1 MKKLISMLFMAVLAV
16 LTMTGC
22 DDEETVLQKY
32 TVTFNSQGGSEVAP
46 QAVYAGEKI
55 VKPANPTKEKEY
67 FVDWYKEAECTNV
80 WDFENET
87 VSQDITLYAKWTSIA
102 YTVTFETNG
111 GTAIEAQL
119 VPEGTFATKPATAPT
134 KEGNLFEG
142 WYTEQTMTNLFDFY
156 TPITK
161 DITLYAKWMDISS
174 ITFDDLQ
181 QLFGEAEYRAY
192 QEYAYTEESL
202 LALKEKIEEVRPT
215 VQNQSPTQEE
225 IATAYQTLH
234 AAMQALVELPYRQT
248 ASLKINPTPIAE
260 GVIPV
265 YISQGYAS
273 LDISGLDSNGN
284 PATRPDIKLEFDGNE
299 MAKWGGEE
307 YYYEGGYLYIRSLKP
322 NLKAGATIDI
332 KVICNDNPS
341 LSTTL
346 KLKAIDAEEQKE
358 TFITTMDNLPTE
370 ISFDNCLSAFN
381 VIKNIEEQYSNLS
394 WDLKKDADIEAAIP
408 KLKLILTKSVEIFPD
423 EFTFDNCLQAFQII
437 NAMYSYC
444 MPSIYT
450 NNLLLIGTGLSED
463 TDIKA
468 AQQKFYD
475 DIYSRT
481 WAFTIYTAY
490 KFEGNICTAT
500 DYRGYEDK
508 YEYTAEGNFP
518 YGTYT
523 REWIY
528 DDYNNIYSQYKIVL
542 KSDYT
547 YQRYWRETNSEAEKE
562 TTEWKNGEVGTYK
575 LTGDQV
581 NGGSLILK
589 ADY

>member
-111 GTAIEAQL
+111 GSAIEAQL

-142 WYTEQTMTNLFDFY
+142 LYTEQTMTNPFDFY

-174 ITFDDLQ
+174 ITFNDLQ
-181 QLFGEAEYRAY
+181 QLFYNAESQSY

-202 LALKEKIEEVRPT
+202 LALKKKIGEIRPII
-215 VQNQSPTQEE
+215 NDPSSATQEE

-248 ASLKINPTPIAE
+248 TSLEINPTPIAE
-260 GVIPV
+260 GVIPL
-265 YISQGYAS
+265 YISQGNVY
-273 LDISGLDSNGN
+273 LNIEGLDNNGN
-284 PATRPDIKLEFDGNE
+284 PATHPDIKLEFDGNE
-299 MAKWGGEE
+299 MAKWGE
-307 YYYEGGYLYIRSLKP
+307 YHYGGYYLSIYSLKP

-346 KLKAIDAEEQKE
+346 KLKAIDAEEQKAM
-358 TFITTMDNLPTE
+358 FISAVDALPQT
-370 ISFDNCLSAFN
+370 ITFDNSLEVIQTIKDIAYQYNQLNPDIQTNPDVQAACQKLSPIFIN
-381 VIKNIEEQYSNLS
+381 MVN
-394 WDLKKDADIEAAIP
+394 AIP
-408 KLKLILTKSVEIFPD
+408 QEI
-423 EFTFDNCLQAFQII
+423 TFDNCSKVIKTADGIRDLYWTSTIQELQANDPDIQTAFQKLE
-437 NAMYSYC
+437 N
-444 MPSIYT
+444 
-450 NNLLLIGTGLSED
+450 
-463 TDIKA
+463 
-468 AQQKFYD
+468 
-475 DIYSRT
+475 DIYPQAWR
-481 WAFTIYTAY
+481 FTIYTAY
-490 KFEGNICTAT
+490 KFDGNTCTVT
-500 DYRGYEDK
+500 THYGSKET
-508 YEYTAEGNFP
+508 YEYKAEGNFP
-518 YGTYT
+518 CGTYT
-523 REWIY
+523 GEWIY
-528 DDYNNIYSQYKIVL
+528 YDYNNTYSQTQIVL
-542 KSDYT
+542 KNDNT
-547 YQRYWRETNSEAEKE
+547 YQSYWREANSEAEKDN
-562 TTEWKNGEVGTYK
+562 TEWNPSASGTYK
-575 LTGDQV
+575 LTGDQA

>member
-111 GTAIEAQL
+111 GSAIEAQL

-181 QLFGEAEYRAY
+181 QLFWKAENLSY

-202 LALKEKIEEVRPT
+202 LALREKVEEVRLIAENP
-215 VQNQSPTQEE
+215 SATQED
-225 IATAYQTLH
+225 IVIAYQTLH
-234 AAMQALVELPYRQT
+234 AAIQALVELPYRQT
-248 ASLKINPTPIAE
+248 TSLEIYPTPIAE
-260 GVIPV
+260 GIIPV
-265 YISQGYAS
+265 YITQGSMNLNIY
-273 LDISGLDSNGN
+273 GLDNNGN
-284 PATRPDIKLEFDGNE
+284 PATRPNIMLEFDGNE
-299 MAKWGGEE
+299 MAKWGE
-307 YYYEGGYLYIRSLKP
+307 YYYEGGYLSIRSLKP

-346 KLKAIDAEEQKE
+346 KLKAIDAEEQKAM
-358 TFITTMDNLPTE
+358 FISAVDALPQT
-370 ISFDNCLSAFN
+370 ITFDNSLEVIQTINNIDNQYNQLTSDIQTNPDVQAACQKLSPILISMVN
-381 VIKNIEEQYSNLS
+381 
-394 WDLKKDADIEAAIP
+394 AIP
-408 KLKLILTKSVEIFPD
+408 QEM
-423 EFTFDNCLQAFQII
+423 TFDNCLKVIKTADGIRDLFWRSIIQELQANDPDIQTAFQKL
-437 NAMYSYC
+437 N
-444 MPSIYT
+444 
-450 NNLLLIGTGLSED
+450 
-463 TDIKA
+463 
-468 AQQKFYD
+468 D
-475 DIYSRT
+475 DIYPQIWR
-481 WAFTIYTAY
+481 FTIYTAY
-490 KFEGNICTAT
+490 KFDGNTCTVT
-500 DYRGYEDK
+500 TYYGSKET
-508 YEYTAEGNFP
+508 YEYKADGNFP

-523 REWIY
+523 GQWDKSSNEY
-528 DDYNNIYSQYKIVL
+528 GDHYNQYKIEL
-542 KSDYT
+542 KSDNT
-547 YQRYWRETNSEAEKE
+547 YQMYHRYASSEAEKE
-562 TTEWKNGEVGTYK
+562 TAQWNNSNAGTYK
-575 LTGDQV
+575 LTGDQT

-589 ADY
+589 SN

>member
-16 LTMTGC
+16 VAMTGC

-111 GTAIEAQL
+111 GSAIEAQL

-134 KEGNLFEG
+134 KEGYLFEG
-142 WYTEQTMTNLFDFY
+142 WYTEQTMTNPFDFY

-174 ITFDDLQ
+174 ITFNDLQ
-181 QLFGEAEYRAY
+181 QLFYNAESQSY

-202 LALKEKIEEVRPT
+202 LALKKKIGEIRPII
-215 VQNQSPTQEE
+215 NDPSSATQEE

-234 AAMQALVELPYRQT
+234 AAMLALVELPYRQT
-248 ASLKINPTPIAE
+248 VSLEIYPTPME
-260 GVIPV
+260 GGVIPV
-265 YISQGYAS
+265 YITQGSMNLNIY
-273 LDISGLDSNGN
+273 GLDNNGN
-284 PATRPDIKLEFDGNE
+284 PPTRPDIKLEFDGNE
-299 MAKWGGEE
+299 MAKWGD
-307 YYYEGGYLYIRSLKP
+307 YYYNNGGYLSISSLKP
-322 NLKAGATIDI
+322 NLKAGTTIDI

-346 KLKAIDAEEQKE
+346 KLKAIDAEEQKAM
-358 TFITTMDNLPTE
+358 FINAVDALPQT
-370 ISFDNCLSAFN
+370 ITFDNSLEVIQAIKDIDDQYRQLTTDIQTNPDVQAACQKLSPIFIN
-381 VIKNIEEQYSNLS
+381 MVN
-394 WDLKKDADIEAAIP
+394 AIP
-408 KLKLILTKSVEIFPD
+408 QEI
-423 EFTFDNCLQAFQII
+423 TFDNCLNVIKTADGIRDLFGRSIIQELQANDPDIQTAFQKL
-437 NAMYSYC
+437 N
-444 MPSIYT
+444 
-450 NNLLLIGTGLSED
+450 
-463 TDIKA
+463 
-468 AQQKFYD
+468 D
-475 DIYSRT
+475 DIYPQT
-481 WAFTIYTAY
+481 WRFTIYTAY
-490 KFEGNICTAT
+490 KFDGNTCTVT
-500 DYRGYEDK
+500 THYGSKET
-508 YEYTAEGNFP
+508 YEYKAEGNFP
-518 YGTYT
+518 CGTYT
-523 REWIY
+523 GEWIY
-528 DDYNNIYSQYKIVL
+528 YDYNNTYSQTQIVL
-542 KSDYT
+542 KNDNT
-547 YQRYWRETNSEAEKE
+547 YQSYWREANSEAEKDN
-562 TTEWKNGEVGTYK
+562 TEWNPSASGTYK
-575 LTGDQV
+575 LTSDQA

>member
-1 MKKLISMLFMAVLAV
+1 MKKLISMLFMAVLAI

-111 GTAIEAQL
+111 GSAIEAQL

-181 QLFGEAEYRAY
+181 QLFWKAENLSY

-202 LALKEKIEEVRPT
+202 LALRKKIGEIRPII
-215 VQNQSPTQEE
+215 NDPSSATQEE

-234 AAMQALVELPYRQT
+234 AAIQALVELPYRQT
-248 ASLKINPTPIAE
+248 TSLEINPTPIAE

-265 YISQGYAS
+265 YISQGNAYLS
-273 LDISGLDSNGN
+273 IEGLDNNGN

-299 MAKWGGEE
+299 MAKWGE
-307 YYYEGGYLYIRSLKP
+307 YYYGGYYLSINSLKP
-322 NLKAGATIDI
+322 NLKAGTTIDI

-346 KLKAIDAEEQKE
+346 KLKAIDAEEQKAM
-358 TFITTMDNLPTE
+358 FISAVDALPQT
-370 ISFDNCLSAFN
+370 ITFDNSLEVIQTINDIDNKYNQLISDIQTNPDVQAACQKLSPIFTSM
-381 VIKNIEEQYSNLS
+381 V
-394 WDLKKDADIEAAIP
+394 DAIP
-408 KLKLILTKSVEIFPD
+408 QDV
-423 EFTFDNCLQAFQII
+423 TFDNCLKVIKTADGIRDLYNWGSII
-437 NAMYSYC
+437 QELK
-444 MPSIYT
+444 T
-450 NNLLLIGTGLSED
+450 ND
-463 TDIKA
+463 PDIETA
-468 AQQKFYD
+468 YQKLEN
-475 DIYSRT
+475 DIYPQT
-481 WAFTIYTAY
+481 WPFTIYTAY
-490 KFEGNICTAT
+490 KFDGNTCTVT
-500 DYRGYEDK
+500 TYYGSKET
-508 YEYTAEGNFP
+508 YEYKAEGNFP
-518 YGTYT
+518 CGTYT
-523 REWIY
+523 GEWIY
-528 DDYNNIYSQYKIVL
+528 YDYNNTYSQTQIVL
-542 KSDYT
+542 KNDNT
-547 YQRYWRETNSEAEKE
+547 YQSYWRGANSEAEKDN
-562 TTEWKNGEVGTYK
+562 TEWTPSASGTYK
-575 LTGDQV
+575 LTGDQA

-589 ADY
+589 AD

>member
-111 GTAIEAQL
+111 GSAIEAQL
-119 VPEGTFATKPATAPT
+119 VPEGTFATKPVPAPT
-134 KEGNLFEG
+134 KEGNLFEE
-142 WYTEQTMTNLFDFY
+142 WYTEQTMTNRFDFY

-248 ASLKINPTPIAE
+248 ASLEIYPAPME
-260 GVIPV
+260 GGIIPV
-265 YISQGYAS
+265 YISKDNVYVYLS
-273 LDISGLDSNGN
+273 ITGLDSNGN
-284 PATRPDIKLEFDGNE
+284 PATRPDIMLEFDGNE
-299 MAKWGGEE
+299 MAKWGDYSYHNGD
-307 YYYEGGYLYIRSLKP
+307 YLSIDNLKP

-346 KLKAIDAEEQKE
+346 KLKAIDAEEQKAM
-358 TFITTMDNLPTE
+358 FINAVDALPQT
-370 ISFDNCLSAFN
+370 ITFDNSLEVIQTIKDINDQYNQLNPDIQTNPDVQAACQKLSPIFIN
-381 VIKNIEEQYSNLS
+381 MVN
-394 WDLKKDADIEAAIP
+394 AIP
-408 KLKLILTKSVEIFPD
+408 QEI
-423 EFTFDNCLQAFQII
+423 TFDNCLKVIKTADGIRDLFWRSIIQELQANDPDIQTAFQKLE
-437 NAMYSYC
+437 N
-444 MPSIYT
+444 
-450 NNLLLIGTGLSED
+450 
-463 TDIKA
+463 
-468 AQQKFYD
+468 
-475 DIYSRT
+475 DIYPQT
-481 WAFTIYTAY
+481 WPFTIYTAY
-490 KFEGNICTAT
+490 KFDGNTCTVT
-500 DYRGYEDK
+500 THYGSKET
-508 YEYTAEGNFP
+508 YEYKAEGNFP
-518 YGTYT
+518 CGTYT
-523 REWIY
+523 GKWNKWS
-528 DDYNNIYSQYKIVL
+528 DDSGDHYNQYKIEL
-542 KSDYT
+542 KSDNT
-547 YQRYWRETNSEAEKE
+547 YQMSSRYASSEAEKE
-562 TTEWKNGEVGTYK
+562 TAQWYNNNAGTYK
-575 LTGDQV
+575 LTGDQA

-589 ADY
+589 AD

>member
-32 TVTFNSQGGSEVAP
+32 TVTFNSQGGSEVAS

-174 ITFDDLQ
+174 ITYDDLQ
-181 QLFGEAEYRAY
+181 QLFYNAERLSY

-202 LALKEKIEEVRPT
+202 LALKKKIGEIRPII
-215 VQNQSPTQEE
+215 NDPSSATQEE

-248 ASLKINPTPIAE
+248 TSLEINPTPIAE

-265 YISQGYAS
+265 YISQGNAYLS
-273 LDISGLDSNGN
+273 IEGLDNNGN

-299 MAKWGGEE
+299 MAKWGE
-307 YYYEGGYLYIRSLKP
+307 YYYGGYYLSINSLKP

-346 KLKAIDAEEQKE
+346 KLKAIDAEEQKAM
-358 TFITTMDNLPTE
+358 FISAVDALPQT
-370 ISFDNCLSAFN
+370 ITFDNSLEAIQTINDIDNKYNQLTSDIQTNPDVQAACQKLSPIFTSM
-381 VIKNIEEQYSNLS
+381 V
-394 WDLKKDADIEAAIP
+394 DAIP
-408 KLKLILTKSVEIFPD
+408 QDV
-423 EFTFDNCLQAFQII
+423 TFDNCLKVIKTADGIRDLYNWGSII
-437 NAMYSYC
+437 QELK
-444 MPSIYT
+444 T
-450 NNLLLIGTGLSED
+450 ND
-463 TDIKA
+463 PDIETA
-468 AQQKFYD
+468 YQKLEN
-475 DIYSRT
+475 DIYPQT
-481 WAFTIYTAY
+481 WRFTIYTAY
-490 KFEGNICTAT
+490 KFDGNTCTVT
-500 DYRGYEDK
+500 TYYGSKET
-508 YEYTAEGNFP
+508 YEYKAEGNFP
-518 YGTYT
+518 CGTYT
-523 REWIY
+523 GEWIY
-528 DDYNNIYSQYKIVL
+528 YDYNNTYSQTQIVL
-542 KSDYT
+542 KNDNT
-547 YQRYWRETNSEAEKE
+547 YQSYWRGANSEAEKDN
-562 TTEWKNGEVGTYK
+562 TEWNPSASGTYK
-575 LTGDQV
+575 LTGDQA

-589 ADY
+589 AD

>member
-111 GTAIEAQL
+111 GSAIEAQL
-119 VPEGTFATKPATAPT
+119 VPEGTFATKPVPAPT
-134 KEGNLFEG
+134 KEGNLFEE
-142 WYTEQTMTNLFDFY
+142 WYTEQTMTNRFDFY

-174 ITFDDLQ
+174 ITFNDLEN
-181 QLFGEAEYRAY
+181 LFREANNRAY

-248 ASLKINPTPIAE
+248 ASLKINPTPME
-260 GVIPV
+260 GGVIPV
-265 YISQGYAS
+265 YISQGNAYLS
-273 LDISGLDSNGN
+273 IEGLDNNGN
-284 PATRPDIKLEFDGNE
+284 PATRPDDIKLEFDGNE
-299 MAKWGGEE
+299 MAKWGE
-307 YYYEGGYLYIRSLKP
+307 YHCGGYYLSIYSLKP

-346 KLKAIDAEEQKE
+346 KLKAIDAEEQKAM
-358 TFITTMDNLPTE
+358 FINAVD
-370 ISFDNCLSAFN
+370 AFP
-381 VIKNIEEQYSNLS
+381 EE
-394 WDLKKDADIEAAIP
+394 
-408 KLKLILTKSVEIFPD
+408 V
-423 EFTFDNCLQAFQII
+423 TFDNCLEAFKMRDELWDQYYQLSPELQNDPDVQAAYQKINDKIQTQIW
-437 NAMYSYC
+437 
-444 MPSIYT
+444 
-450 NNLLLIGTGLSED
+450 
-463 TDIKA
+463 
-468 AQQKFYD
+468 
-475 DIYSRT
+475 R
-481 WAFTIYTAY
+481 FTIYTAY
-490 KFEGNICTAT
+490 KFDGNTCTVT
-500 DYRGYEDK
+500 TYYDSKET
-508 YEYTAEGNFP
+508 YEYQAEGNFP
-518 YGTYT
+518 CGTYT
-523 REWIY
+523 GKWNKWS
-528 DDYNNIYSQYKIVL
+528 DDYGDHYNQTKIEL
-542 KSDYT
+542 KSDNT
-547 YQRYWRETNSEAEKE
+547 YQMSSRYASSEAEKE
-562 TTEWKNGEVGTYK
+562 TAQWYNNNAGTYK
-575 LTGDQV
+575 LTGDQA
-581 NGGSLILK
+581 NGGRLILK
-589 ADY
+589 AD

>member
-111 GTAIEAQL
+111 GSAIEAQL

-181 QLFGEAEYRAY
+181 QLFWKAENLSY

-202 LALKEKIEEVRPT
+202 LALRKKIGEIRPII
-215 VQNQSPTQEE
+215 NDPSSATQEE

-234 AAMQALVELPYRQT
+234 AAIQALVELPYRQT
-248 ASLKINPTPIAE
+248 ASLKINPTPTAE
-260 GVIPV
+260 GTIPV
-265 YISQGYAS
+265 YISKDNVNVS
-273 LDISGLDSNGN
+273 IEGLDNNGN

-299 MAKWGGEE
+299 MTKWGDYS
-307 YYYEGGYLYIRSLKP
+307 YYDNQLYIYNLKSS
-322 NLKAGATIDI
+322 LKAGTTIDI
-332 KVICNDNPS
+332 KVICNDNPN
-341 LSTTL
+341 LSTTIT
-346 KLKAIDAEEQKE
+346 LKAIDAEEQKA

-370 ISFDNCLSAFN
+370 ISFDNCLSTFN

-394 WDLKKDADIEAAIP
+394 RDLKKDADIEATIP

-444 MPSIYT
+444 MPSIYA
-450 NNLLLIGTGLSED
+450 NNLLLTETGLSED

-575 LTGDQV
+575 LTGDQA

>member
-16 LTMTGC
+16 VAMTGC
-22 DDEETVLQKY
+22 NDEETVLQKY
-32 TVTFNSQGGSEVAP
+32 TVTFNSQGGSEVAS

-111 GTAIEAQL
+111 GSAIEAQL
-119 VPEGTFATKPATAPT
+119 VPEGTFATQPATAPT

-142 WYTEQTMTNLFDFY
+142 WYTEQIMTNLFDFY

-174 ITFDDLQ
+174 ITYDDLR
-181 QLFGEAEYRAY
+181 QLFRKAEYLAY

-202 LALKEKIEEVRPT
+202 LALRKEIEKIRPII
-215 VQNQSPTQEE
+215 NDQSSATQEE

-234 AAMQALVELPYRQT
+234 AAIQALVELPYRQT

-260 GVIPV
+260 GIIPV
-265 YISQGYAS
+265 YIAQGNAY
-273 LDISGLDSNGN
+273 LNIKGLDNNGN

-299 MAKWGGEE
+299 MAKWGNCNYK
-307 YYYEGGYLYIRSLKP
+307 YYDGGKLSIYNLKS

-346 KLKAIDAEEQKE
+346 KLKAIDAEEQKAM
-358 TFITTMDNLPTE
+358 FISAVDALPQT
-370 ISFDNCLSAFN
+370 ITFDNSLEAIQTINDINNKYNQLTSDIQTNPDVQAACQKLSPIFTSM
-381 VIKNIEEQYSNLS
+381 V
-394 WDLKKDADIEAAIP
+394 DAIP
-408 KLKLILTKSVEIFPD
+408 QDV
-423 EFTFDNCLQAFQII
+423 TFDNCLKVIKTADGIRDLYNKWGSII
-437 NAMYSYC
+437 QKLK
-444 MPSIYT
+444 T
-450 NNLLLIGTGLSED
+450 NNP
-463 TDIKA
+463 DIETA
-468 AQQKFYD
+468 YQKLEN
-475 DIYSRT
+475 DIYPQIWRFS
-481 WAFTIYTAY
+481 IYTAY
-490 KFEGNICTAT
+490 KFDGNTCTVT
-500 DYRGYEDK
+500 TYYGSKET
-508 YEYTAEGNFP
+508 YEYKADGNFP

-523 REWIY
+523 GQWDKSSNEY
-528 DDYNNIYSQYKIVL
+528 GDHYNQYKIEL
-542 KSDYT
+542 KSDNT
-547 YQRYWRETNSEAEKE
+547 YQMYHRYASSEAEKE
-562 TTEWKNGEVGTYK
+562 TAQWNNNNAGTYK
-575 LTGDQV
+575 LTGDQT

-589 ADY
+589 SN

>member
-32 TVTFNSQGGSEVAP
+32 TVTFNSQGGSEVAS

-174 ITFDDLQ
+174 ITYDDLQ
-181 QLFGEAEYRAY
+181 QLFWKAGNLAY

-202 LALKEKIEEVRPT
+202 LALRKEIEEIRPII
-215 VQNQSPTQEE
+215 NDQSSATQEE

-234 AAMQALVELPYRQT
+234 AAIQALVELPYRQT

-260 GVIPV
+260 GIIPV
-265 YISQGYAS
+265 YIAQGNAY
-273 LDISGLDSNGN
+273 LNIEGLDNNGN

-299 MAKWGGEE
+299 MAKWGNYN
-307 YYYEGGYLYIRSLKP
+307 YYDGGQLSIYNLKS
-322 NLKAGATIDI
+322 NLKAGTTIDI

-346 KLKAIDAEEQKE
+346 KLKAIDAEEQKAM
-358 TFITTMDNLPTE
+358 FINAVDALPQT
-370 ISFDNCLSAFN
+370 ITFDNSLEVIQTIKDIDNQYNQLNPDIQTNPDVQAACQKLSPIFIN
-381 VIKNIEEQYSNLS
+381 MVN
-394 WDLKKDADIEAAIP
+394 AIP
-408 KLKLILTKSVEIFPD
+408 QEI
-423 EFTFDNCLQAFQII
+423 TFDNCLKVIKTADGIRDLYWTSTIQELQTNNPDIQTAFQKLE
-437 NAMYSYC
+437 N
-444 MPSIYT
+444 
-450 NNLLLIGTGLSED
+450 
-463 TDIKA
+463 
-468 AQQKFYD
+468 
-475 DIYSRT
+475 DIYPQT
-481 WAFTIYTAY
+481 WRFTIYTAY
-490 KFEGNICTAT
+490 KFDGNTCTVT
-500 DYRGYEDK
+500 TYYGSKET
-508 YEYTAEGNFP
+508 YEYKADGNFP

-523 REWIY
+523 GQWDKWS
-528 DDYNNIYSQYKIVL
+528 DDYGDHYNQYKIEL
-542 KSDYT
+542 KSDNT
-547 YQRYWRETNSEAEKE
+547 YQMSSRYASSEAEKE
-562 TTEWKNGEVGTYK
+562 TAQWNNNNAGTYK
-575 LTGDQV
+575 LTGDQT

-589 ADY
+589 SN

>member
-111 GTAIEAQL
+111 GSAIEAQL
-119 VPEGTFATKPATAPT
+119 VPEGTFATKPVPAPT
-134 KEGNLFEG
+134 KEGYLFEG
-142 WYTEQTMTNLFDFY
+142 WYTEQNMTNLFDFY

-174 ITFDDLQ
+174 ITFNDLQ
-181 QLFGEAEYRAY
+181 QLFGEAERLTY
-192 QEYAYTEESL
+192 QEYYTYTEESL
-202 LALKEKIEEVRPT
+202 LALRKKIGEIRPII
-215 VQNQSPTQEE
+215 NNPSSATQEE

-234 AAMQALVELPYRQT
+234 TAIQALVELPYRQT
-248 ASLKINPTPIAE
+248 ASLKIYPTPIAE

-265 YISQGYAS
+265 YIAQGNAYLS
-273 LDISGLDSNGN
+273 IEGLDSNGN
-284 PATRPDIKLEFDGNE
+284 PATRPDIMLEFDGNE
-299 MAKWGGEE
+299 MAKWGNYNSHENNN
-307 YYYEGGYLYIRSLKP
+307 LSISLKS
-322 NLKAGATIDI
+322 NLKAGTTIDI

-346 KLKAIDAEEQKE
+346 KLKAIDAEEQKVM
-358 TFITTMDNLPTE
+358 FINAVDALPQT
-370 ISFDNCLSAFN
+370 ITFDNSLEVIQTIKDIDNQYNQLIIDIQTNPDVQAACQKLSPIFINMVN
-381 VIKNIEEQYSNLS
+381 VIPQ
-394 WDLKKDADIEAAIP
+394 
-408 KLKLILTKSVEIFPD
+408 EI
-423 EFTFDNCLQAFQII
+423 TFDNCLKVIKTADGIRDLYNWGSII
-437 NAMYSYC
+437 QELKTNDPDIETAYLKLENN
-444 MPSIYT
+444 IYP
-450 NNLLLIGTGLSED
+450 
-463 TDIKA
+463 
-468 AQQKFYD
+468 Q
-475 DIYSRT
+475 T
-481 WAFTIYTAY
+481 WRFTIYTAY
-490 KFEGNICTAT
+490 KFDGNTCTVT
-500 DYRGYEDK
+500 TYDGSKET
-508 YEYTAEGNFP
+508 YEYKAEGNFP
-518 YGTYT
+518 CGTYT

-528 DDYNNIYSQYKIVL
+528 YDYNNTYSQTQIVL
-542 KSDYT
+542 KNDNT
-547 YQRYWRETNSEAEKE
+547 YQSYWREANSEAEQE
-562 TTEWKNGEVGTYK
+562 NTEWKNGVPGTYK
-575 LTGDQV
+575 LTGDQA

>member
-111 GTAIEAQL
+111 GSAIEAQL

-174 ITFDDLQ
+174 ITYDDLQ
-181 QLFGEAEYRAY
+181 QLFWKAGNLAY

-202 LALKEKIEEVRPT
+202 LALRKEIEEIRPII
-215 VQNQSPTQEE
+215 NDQSSATQEE

-234 AAMQALVELPYRQT
+234 AAIQALVELPYRQT

-260 GVIPV
+260 GIIPV
-265 YISQGYAS
+265 YIAQDNVY
-273 LDISGLDSNGN
+273 LNIEIEGLDNNGN

-299 MAKWGGEE
+299 MAKWGNYN
-307 YYYEGGYLYIRSLKP
+307 YYDGGQLSIYNLKS
-322 NLKAGATIDI
+322 NLKAGTTIDI

-346 KLKAIDAEEQKE
+346 KLKAIDAEEQKAM
-358 TFITTMDNLPTE
+358 FINAVDALPQT
-370 ISFDNCLSAFN
+370 ITFDNSLEVIQTIKDIDNQYNQLNPDIQTNPDVQAACQKLSPIFIN
-381 VIKNIEEQYSNLS
+381 MVN
-394 WDLKKDADIEAAIP
+394 AIP
-408 KLKLILTKSVEIFPD
+408 QEI
-423 EFTFDNCLQAFQII
+423 TFDNCLKVIKTADGIRDLYWRSIIQELQTNNPDIQTAFQKLE
-437 NAMYSYC
+437 N
-444 MPSIYT
+444 
-450 NNLLLIGTGLSED
+450 
-463 TDIKA
+463 
-468 AQQKFYD
+468 
-475 DIYSRT
+475 DIYPQT
-481 WAFTIYTAY
+481 WRFTIYTAY
-490 KFEGNICTAT
+490 KFDGNTCTVT
-500 DYRGYEDK
+500 TYYGLKET
-508 YEYTAEGNFP
+508 YEYKAEGNFP
-518 YGTYT
+518 CGTYT
-523 REWIY
+523 GEWSKWS
-528 DDYNNIYSQYKIVL
+528 DDNGDHYNQYKIEL
-542 KSDYT
+542 KSDNT
-547 YQRYWRETNSEAEKE
+547 YQMSSRYASSEAEKE
-562 TTEWKNGEVGTYK
+562 TAQWNNNNAGTYK
-575 LTGDQV
+575 LTGDQT

-589 ADY
+589 SN

>member
-111 GTAIEAQL
+111 GSAIEAQL

-174 ITFDDLQ
+174 ITFNDLEN
-181 QLFGEAEYRAY
+181 LFREANNQTY
-192 QEYAYTEESL
+192 QEYVYTEESL

-215 VQNQSPTQEE
+215 AENPSATQEE
-225 IATAYQTLH
+225 IATAYQTLN
-234 AAMQALVELPYRQT
+234 AAIQALVELPYRQT
-248 ASLKINPTPIAE
+248 VSLEIYPTPME
-260 GVIPV
+260 GGVIPV
-265 YISQGYAS
+265 YITRSGFDMS
-273 LDISGLDSNGN
+273 IGGLDSNGN
-284 PATRPDIKLEFDGNE
+284 PATRPNIELEFDGNE
-299 MAKWGGEE
+299 MAQWGDYN
-307 YYYEGGYLYIRSLKP
+307 YYGGNYLELNSLKP

-346 KLKAIDAEEQKE
+346 KLKAIDAEEQKAM
-358 TFITTMDNLPTE
+358 FISAVDAFPEE
-370 ISFDNCLSAFN
+370 I
-381 VIKNIEEQYSNLS
+381 
-394 WDLKKDADIEAAIP
+394 
-408 KLKLILTKSVEIFPD
+408 
-423 EFTFDNCLQAFQII
+423 TFDNCLEAFKMRDELWKQYYQLSPELQNDPDVQAAYQKIKDINETQIW
-437 NAMYSYC
+437 
-444 MPSIYT
+444 
-450 NNLLLIGTGLSED
+450 
-463 TDIKA
+463 
-468 AQQKFYD
+468 
-475 DIYSRT
+475 R
-481 WAFTIYTAY
+481 FTIYTAY
-490 KFEGNICTAT
+490 KFDGNTCTVT
-500 DYRGYEDK
+500 TYYDSKET
-508 YEYTAEGNFP
+508 YEYKAEGNFP
-518 YGTYT
+518 CGTYT
-523 REWIY
+523 GEWSKWS
-528 DDYNNIYSQYKIVL
+528 DDDGDHYNQYKIEL
-542 KSDYT
+542 KSDNT
-547 YQRYWRETNSEAEKE
+547 YQKYYRYASSEAEKE
-562 TTEWKNGEVGTYK
+562 TAQWYNNNAGTYK
-575 LTGDQV
+575 LTGDQA

-589 ADY
+589 VDY

>member
-32 TVTFNSQGGSEVAP
+32 TVTFNSQGGSEVAS

-102 YTVTFETNG
+102 YTVTFETNK
-111 GTAIEAQL
+111 GTPIEAQL
-119 VPEGTFATKPATAPT
+119 VPEGTFATKPVPAPT
-134 KEGNLFEG
+134 KEGYLFEG

-174 ITFDDLQ
+174 ITYDDLQ
-181 QLFGEAEYRAY
+181 QLFYNAERLSY

-202 LALKEKIEEVRPT
+202 LALKKKIGEIRPII
-215 VQNQSPTQEE
+215 NDPSSATQEE

-248 ASLKINPTPIAE
+248 TSLEINPTPIAE

-265 YISQGYAS
+265 YISQGNAYLS
-273 LDISGLDSNGN
+273 IEGLDNNGN

-299 MAKWGGEE
+299 MAKWGE
-307 YYYEGGYLYIRSLKP
+307 YYYGGYYLSINSLKP
-322 NLKAGATIDI
+322 NLKAGTTIDI

-346 KLKAIDAEEQKE
+346 KLKAIDAEEQKAM
-358 TFITTMDNLPTE
+358 FISAVDALPQT
-370 ISFDNCLSAFN
+370 ITFDNSLEVIQAIKDIDDQYGQLTTDIQTNPDVQVACQKLSPILISMVN
-381 VIKNIEEQYSNLS
+381 
-394 WDLKKDADIEAAIP
+394 AIP
-408 KLKLILTKSVEIFPD
+408 QEM
-423 EFTFDNCLQAFQII
+423 TFDNCLKVIKTADGIRDLFWRSII
-437 NAMYSYC
+437 QELK
-444 MPSIYT
+444 T
-450 NNLLLIGTGLSED
+450 ND
-463 TDIKA
+463 PDIETA
-468 AQQKFYD
+468 YQKLEN
-475 DIYSRT
+475 DIYPQT
-481 WAFTIYTAY
+481 WRFTIYTAY
-490 KFEGNICTAT
+490 KFDGNTCTVT
-500 DYRGYEDK
+500 TYYNSKEK
-508 YEYTAEGNFP
+508 YEYSTEENFP

-523 REWIY
+523 GEWIY
-528 DDYNNIYSQYKIVL
+528 DDYNNIYYQNKIEL
-542 KSDYT
+542 KSDNT
-547 YQRYWRETNSEAEKE
+547 YQMSYRNANTEAEKE
-562 TTEWKNGEVGTYK
+562 TAQWNNNNAGTYK
-575 LTGDQV
+575 LTGDQA

-589 ADY
+589 SN

>member
-111 GTAIEAQL
+111 GSAIEAQL

-142 WYTEQTMTNLFDFY
+142 WYTEQTMTNRFDFY

-174 ITFDDLQ
+174 ITYDDLQ
-181 QLFGEAEYRAY
+181 QLFWEADWLASSIDNNYEYTA
-192 QEYAYTEESL
+192 ESL
-202 LALKEKIEEVRPT
+202 LALKEKVEEVRPT
-215 VQNQSPTQEE
+215 AENPSATQEE

-248 ASLKINPTPIAE
+248 TSLEIYPTPIAE

-265 YISQGYAS
+265 YIAKGYAE
-273 LDISGLDSNGN
+273 LNINGLDNNGN

-299 MAKWGGEE
+299 MAKWGE
-307 YYYEGGYLYIRSLKP
+307 YYYGGNYLRLNSLKP
-322 NLKAGATIDI
+322 NLKAGTTIDI

-346 KLKAIDAEEQKE
+346 KLKAIDAEEQKAM
-358 TFITTMDNLPTE
+358 FISAVDALPQT
-370 ISFDNCLSAFN
+370 ITFDNSLEVIQTIKDIDNQYNQLNPDIQTNPDVQAACQKLSPILIN
-381 VIKNIEEQYSNLS
+381 MVN
-394 WDLKKDADIEAAIP
+394 AIP
-408 KLKLILTKSVEIFPD
+408 QEI
-423 EFTFDNCLQAFQII
+423 TFDNCLKVIKTADGIRDLYWRSIIQELQANNPDIQTAFQKLE
-437 NAMYSYC
+437 N
-444 MPSIYT
+444 
-450 NNLLLIGTGLSED
+450 
-463 TDIKA
+463 
-468 AQQKFYD
+468 
-475 DIYSRT
+475 DIYPQT
-481 WAFTIYTAY
+481 WRFTIYTAY
-490 KFEGNICTAT
+490 KFDGNTCTVT
-500 DYRGYEDK
+500 TYSGSK
-508 YEYTAEGNFP
+508 KTYEYKAEGNFP
-518 YGTYT
+518 CGTYT
-523 REWIY
+523 GEWIY
-528 DDYNNIYSQYKIVL
+528 YDYNNTYSQTQIVL
-542 KSDYT
+542 KNDNT
-547 YQRYWRETNSEAEKE
+547 YQSYWREANSEAEKDN
-562 TTEWKNGEVGTYK
+562 TEWNPEAPGTYK
-575 LTGDQV
+575 LTGDQA

>member
-111 GTAIEAQL
+111 GSAIEAQL

-181 QLFGEAEYRAY
+181 QLFWKAENLSY

-202 LALKEKIEEVRPT
+202 LALREKVEEVRLIAENP
-215 VQNQSPTQEE
+215 SATQED
-225 IATAYQTLH
+225 IVIAYQTLH
-234 AAMQALVELPYRQT
+234 AAIQALVELPYRQT
-248 ASLKINPTPIAE
+248 TSLEIYPTPIAE
-260 GVIPV
+260 GIIPV
-265 YISQGYAS
+265 YITQGSMNLNIY
-273 LDISGLDSNGN
+273 GLDNNGN
-284 PATRPDIKLEFDGNE
+284 PATRPNIMLEFDGNE
-299 MAKWGGEE
+299 MAKWGE
-307 YYYEGGYLYIRSLKP
+307 YYYEGGYLSIRSLKP

-346 KLKAIDAEEQKE
+346 KLKAIDAEEQKAM
-358 TFITTMDNLPTE
+358 FISAVDALPQT
-370 ISFDNCLSAFN
+370 ITFDNSLEVIQTINDIDNQYNQLTSDIQTNPDVQAACQKLSPILISMVN
-381 VIKNIEEQYSNLS
+381 
-394 WDLKKDADIEAAIP
+394 AIP
-408 KLKLILTKSVEIFPD
+408 QEM
-423 EFTFDNCLQAFQII
+423 TFDNCLKVIKTADGIRNLFWRSIIQELQANDPDIQTAFQKL
-437 NAMYSYC
+437 N
-444 MPSIYT
+444 
-450 NNLLLIGTGLSED
+450 
-463 TDIKA
+463 
-468 AQQKFYD
+468 D
-475 DIYSRT
+475 DIYPQIWR
-481 WAFTIYTAY
+481 FTIYTAY
-490 KFEGNICTAT
+490 KFDGNTCTVT
-500 DYRGYEDK
+500 TYYGSKET
-508 YEYTAEGNFP
+508 YEYKADGNFP

-523 REWIY
+523 GQWDKSSNEY
-528 DDYNNIYSQYKIVL
+528 GDHYNQYKIEL
-542 KSDYT
+542 KSDNT
-547 YQRYWRETNSEAEKE
+547 YQMYHRYASSEAEKE
-562 TTEWKNGEVGTYK
+562 TAQWNNSNAGTYK
-575 LTGDQV
+575 LTGDQT

-589 ADY
+589 SN

>member
-111 GTAIEAQL
+111 GSAIEAQL

-248 ASLKINPTPIAE
+248 VSLKINPTPIAE

-284 PATRPDIKLEFDGNE
+284 PATRPDIMLEFDGNE

-307 YYYEGGYLYIRSLKP
+307 YYYAGGYLFIRSLKP

-346 KLKAIDAEEQKE
+346 KLKAIDAEEQKAM
-358 TFITTMDNLPTE
+358 FISAVDALPQT
-370 ISFDNCLSAFN
+370 ITFDNSLEVIQAIKDIDDQYGQLTTDIQTNPDVQAACQKLSPIFIN
-381 VIKNIEEQYSNLS
+381 MVN
-394 WDLKKDADIEAAIP
+394 AIP
-408 KLKLILTKSVEIFPD
+408 QEI
-423 EFTFDNCLQAFQII
+423 TFDNCLKVIKTADGIRDLYWRSIIQELQANDPDIQTAFQKLE
-437 NAMYSYC
+437 N
-444 MPSIYT
+444 
-450 NNLLLIGTGLSED
+450 
-463 TDIKA
+463 
-468 AQQKFYD
+468 
-475 DIYSRT
+475 DIYPQT
-481 WAFTIYTAY
+481 WPFTIYTAY
-490 KFEGNICTAT
+490 KFDGNTCTVT
-500 DYRGYEDK
+500 TYYGSKET
-508 YEYTAEGNFP
+508 YEYKAEGNFP

-523 REWIY
+523 GEWSKWS
-528 DDYNNIYSQYKIVL
+528 DDDGDHYNQYKIEL
-542 KSDYT
+542 KSDNT
-547 YQRYWRETNSEAEKE
+547 YQMYHRYASSEAEKE
-562 TTEWKNGEVGTYK
+562 TAQWYYNNNAGTYK
-575 LTGDQV
+575 LTGDQA

-589 ADY
+589 AD

>member
-1 MKKLISMLFMAVLAV
+1 MKKLISMLFMAVLTV

-181 QLFGEAEYRAY
+181 QLFYNAERLSY

-202 LALKEKIEEVRPT
+202 LALKKKIGEIRPII
-215 VQNQSPTQEE
+215 NDPSSATQEE

-248 ASLKINPTPIAE
+248 TSLEINPTPIAE

-265 YISQGYAS
+265 YISQGNAYLS
-273 LDISGLDSNGN
+273 IEGLDNNGN

-299 MAKWGGEE
+299 MAKWGE
-307 YYYEGGYLYIRSLKP
+307 YYYGGYFLSINSLKP

-346 KLKAIDAEEQKE
+346 KLKAIDAEEQKAM
-358 TFITTMDNLPTE
+358 FISAVDALPQT
-370 ISFDNCLSAFN
+370 ITFDNSLEVIQTINDIDNKYNQLTSDIQTNPDVQAACQKLSPIFTSM
-381 VIKNIEEQYSNLS
+381 V
-394 WDLKKDADIEAAIP
+394 DAIP
-408 KLKLILTKSVEIFPD
+408 QDV
-423 EFTFDNCLQAFQII
+423 TFDNCLKVIKTADGIRDLYNWGSII
-437 NAMYSYC
+437 QELK
-444 MPSIYT
+444 T
-450 NNLLLIGTGLSED
+450 ND
-463 TDIKA
+463 PDIETA
-468 AQQKFYD
+468 YQKLEN
-475 DIYSRT
+475 DIYPQT
-481 WAFTIYTAY
+481 WRFTIYTAY
-490 KFEGNICTAT
+490 KFDGNTCTVT
-500 DYRGYEDK
+500 TYYGSKET
-508 YEYTAEGNFP
+508 YEYKAEGNFP
-518 YGTYT
+518 CGTYT
-523 REWIY
+523 GEWIY
-528 DDYNNIYSQYKIVL
+528 YDYNNTYSQTQIVL
-542 KSDYT
+542 KNDNT
-547 YQRYWRETNSEAEKE
+547 YQSYWREANSEAEKDN
-562 TTEWKNGEVGTYK
+562 TEWNPSASGTYK
-575 LTGDQV
+575 LTGDQA

-589 ADY
+589 SN

>member
-111 GTAIEAQL
+111 GSAIEAQL

-142 WYTEQTMTNLFDFY
+142 WYTEQTMTNLFNFY

-174 ITFDDLQ
+174 ITFNDLQ
-181 QLFGEAEYRAY
+181 QLFGEADWLASSIDNNYEYTA
-192 QEYAYTEESL
+192 ESL
-202 LALKEKIEEVRPT
+202 LALKEKVEEVRPT
-215 VQNQSPTQEE
+215 AENPSATQEE

-234 AAMQALVELPYRQT
+234 AAIQALVELPYRQT
-248 ASLKINPTPIAE
+248 ASLEIDPTPME
-260 GVIPV
+260 GGIIPV
-265 YISQGYAS
+265 YISQGYVYLS
-273 LDISGLDSNGN
+273 IKGLDNNGN

-299 MAKWGGEE
+299 MAKWGNYN
-307 YYYEGGYLYIRSLKP
+307 YYDGGQLSIYNLKS
-322 NLKAGATIDI
+322 NLKAGTTIDI

-346 KLKAIDAEEQKE
+346 KLKAIDAEEQKAM
-358 TFITTMDNLPTE
+358 FISAVDALPQT
-370 ISFDNCLSAFN
+370 ITFDNSLEVIQTIKDIDNQYNQLNPDIQTNPDVQAACQKLSPIFIN
-381 VIKNIEEQYSNLS
+381 MVN
-394 WDLKKDADIEAAIP
+394 AIP
-408 KLKLILTKSVEIFPD
+408 QEI
-423 EFTFDNCLQAFQII
+423 TFDNCLKVIKTADGIRDLYWRSIIQELQTNNPDIQTAFQKLE
-437 NAMYSYC
+437 N
-444 MPSIYT
+444 
-450 NNLLLIGTGLSED
+450 
-463 TDIKA
+463 
-468 AQQKFYD
+468 
-475 DIYSRT
+475 DIYRQT
-481 WAFTIYTAY
+481 RRFTIYTAY
-490 KFEGNICTAT
+490 KFDGNTCTVT
-500 DYRGYEDK
+500 TYYDSKET
-508 YEYTAEGNFP
+508 YEYKADGNFP

-523 REWIY
+523 GQWDKWS
-528 DDYNNIYSQYKIVL
+528 DDYGDHYNQYKIEL
-542 KSDYT
+542 KSDNT
-547 YQRYWRETNSEAEKE
+547 YQMYHRYASSEAEKE
-562 TTEWKNGEVGTYK
+562 TAQWNNNNAGTYK
-575 LTGDQV
+575 LTGDQA

-589 ADY
+589 ED

>member
-111 GTAIEAQL
+111 GSAIEAQL

-174 ITFDDLQ
+174 ITFNDLQ
-181 QLFGEAEYRAY
+181 QLFWKAGNLAY

-202 LALKEKIEEVRPT
+202 LALRKEIEEIRPII
-215 VQNQSPTQEE
+215 NDQSSATQEE

-234 AAMQALVELPYRQT
+234 AAIQALVELPYRQT
-248 ASLKINPTPIAE
+248 ASLKIYPTPIAE
-260 GVIPV
+260 GVIPA
-265 YISQGYAS
+265 YIAQGNAYLS
-273 LDISGLDSNGN
+273 IEGLDSNGN
-284 PATRPDIKLEFDGNE
+284 PATRPDIMLEFDGNE
-299 MAKWGGEE
+299 MAKWGE
-307 YYYEGGYLYIRSLKP
+307 YYYEGGYLSINSLKP
-322 NLKAGATIDI
+322 NLKAGTTIDI

-346 KLKAIDAEEQKE
+346 KLKAIDAEEQKAM
-358 TFITTMDNLPTE
+358 FINAVDALPQT
-370 ISFDNCLSAFN
+370 ITFDNSLEVIQTIKDIDNQYNQLNPDIQTNPDVQAACQKLSPIFIN
-381 VIKNIEEQYSNLS
+381 MVN
-394 WDLKKDADIEAAIP
+394 AIP
-408 KLKLILTKSVEIFPD
+408 QEI
-423 EFTFDNCLQAFQII
+423 TFDNCLKVIKTADGIRDLYWRSIIQELQTNNPDIQTAFQKLE
-437 NAMYSYC
+437 N
-444 MPSIYT
+444 
-450 NNLLLIGTGLSED
+450 
-463 TDIKA
+463 
-468 AQQKFYD
+468 
-475 DIYSRT
+475 DIYPQT
-481 WAFTIYTAY
+481 WRFTIYTAY
-490 KFEGNICTAT
+490 KFDGNTCTVT
-500 DYRGYEDK
+500 TYYGSKET
-508 YEYTAEGNFP
+508 YEYKAEGNFP
-518 YGTYT
+518 CGTYT
-523 REWIY
+523 GEWSKWS
-528 DDYNNIYSQYKIVL
+528 DDNGDHYNQYKIEL
-542 KSDYT
+542 KSDNT
-547 YQRYWRETNSEAEKE
+547 YQMSSRYASSEAEKE
-562 TTEWKNGEVGTYK
+562 TAQWNNNNAGTYK
-575 LTGDQV
+575 LTGDQT

-589 ADY
+589 SN

>member
-55 VKPANPTKEKEY
+55 IKPANPTKEKEY

-111 GTAIEAQL
+111 GSAIEAQL
-119 VPEGTFATKPATAPT
+119 VPEGTFATKPVPAPT
-134 KEGNLFEG
+134 KEGNLFEE
-142 WYTEQTMTNLFDFY
+142 WYTEQTMTNRFDFY

-174 ITFDDLQ
+174 ITFNDLEN
-181 QLFGEAEYRAY
+181 LFGEANDRTD

-215 VQNQSPTQEE
+215 VQNQSATQEE

-234 AAMQALVELPYRQT
+234 AAIQALVELPYRQT

-260 GVIPV
+260 GIIPV
-265 YISQGYAS
+265 YIAQGNAY
-273 LDISGLDSNGN
+273 LNIKGLDNNGN

-299 MAKWGGEE
+299 MAKWGD
-307 YYYEGGYLYIRSLKP
+307 YYYDEGYCYLSINSLKP

-346 KLKAIDAEEQKE
+346 TLKAIDTEEQKAM
-358 TFITTMDNLPTE
+358 FIKAVD
-370 ISFDNCLSAFN
+370 AFP
-381 VIKNIEEQYSNLS
+381 EE
-394 WDLKKDADIEAAIP
+394 
-408 KLKLILTKSVEIFPD
+408 V
-423 EFTFDNCLQAFQII
+423 TFDNCSEAFKMRDEIWNQYYQLSLELRNDPDVQATYQKIIDKIETQIW
-437 NAMYSYC
+437 
-444 MPSIYT
+444 
-450 NNLLLIGTGLSED
+450 
-463 TDIKA
+463 
-468 AQQKFYD
+468 
-475 DIYSRT
+475 R
-481 WAFTIYTAY
+481 FTIYTAY
-490 KFEGNICTAT
+490 KFDGNTCTVT
-500 DYRGYEDK
+500 TYDGSKET
-508 YEYTAEGNFP
+508 YEYKAEGNFP

-523 REWIY
+523 GQWDKSSNEY
-528 DDYNNIYSQYKIVL
+528 GDHYNQYKIEL
-542 KSDYT
+542 KSDNT
-547 YQRYWRETNSEAEKE
+547 YQMYHRYASSEAEKE
-562 TTEWKNGEVGTYK
+562 TAQWYNNNAGTYK
-575 LTGDQV
+575 LTGDQAS
-581 NGGSLILK
+581 GGSLILK
-589 ADY
+589 AD

>member
-102 YTVTFETNG
+102 YTVTFETNE
-111 GTAIEAQL
+111 GTPIEAQL
-119 VPEGTFATKPATAPT
+119 VPEGTFATKPVPAPT
-134 KEGNLFEG
+134 KEGYLFEG

-174 ITFDDLQ
+174 ITYDDLQ
-181 QLFGEAEYRAY
+181 QLFWKAENLAY

-202 LALKEKIEEVRPT
+202 LSLRKEIGEIRPII
-215 VQNQSPTQEE
+215 NDPSSATQEE

-248 ASLKINPTPIAE
+248 TSLEINPTPIAE

-265 YISQGYAS
+265 YISQGNAYLS
-273 LDISGLDSNGN
+273 IEGLDNNGN

-299 MAKWGGEE
+299 MAKWGD
-307 YYYEGGYLYIRSLKP
+307 YNYYEGGYLSIYNLKS
-322 NLKAGATIDI
+322 NLKAGTTIDI

-346 KLKAIDAEEQKE
+346 KLKAIDAEEQKAM
-358 TFITTMDNLPTE
+358 FINAVDALPKT
-370 ISFDNCLSAFN
+370 ITFDNSLEVIQTIKDIDNQYNQLTSDIQTNPDVQAACQKLSPIFTSMVN
-381 VIKNIEEQYSNLS
+381 
-394 WDLKKDADIEAAIP
+394 AIP
-408 KLKLILTKSVEIFPD
+408 QEI
-423 EFTFDNCLQAFQII
+423 TFDNCLKVIKTADGIRDLYWTSTIQELQTNDPDLQTAFQKL
-437 NAMYSYC
+437 N
-444 MPSIYT
+444 
-450 NNLLLIGTGLSED
+450 
-463 TDIKA
+463 
-468 AQQKFYD
+468 D
-475 DIYSRT
+475 DIYPQT
-481 WAFTIYTAY
+481 WRFTIYTAY
-490 KFEGNICTAT
+490 KFDGNTCTVT
-500 DYRGYEDK
+500 SYYGSKEK
-508 YEYTAEGNFP
+508 YEYKAEGNFP
-518 YGTYT
+518 CGTYT
-523 REWIY
+523 GEWIY
-528 DDYNNIYSQYKIVL
+528 NNYNNSYSQTKIELKNNNIYQS
-542 KSDYT
+542 
-547 YQRYWRETNSEAEKE
+547 YWREANSEAEQE
-562 TTEWKNGEVGTYK
+562 NTEWKNGASGTYK
-575 LTGDQV
+575 LTGDQA

>member
-16 LTMTGC
+16 LAMTGC

-119 VPEGTFATKPATAPT
+119 VPEGTFATKPVPAPT
-134 KEGNLFEG
+134 KEGNLFEE
-142 WYTEQTMTNLFDFY
+142 WYTEQTMTNRFDFY

-174 ITFDDLQ
+174 ITYDDLQ
-181 QLFGEAEYRAY
+181 QLFWKAENLAY

-248 ASLKINPTPIAE
+248 ASLKINPTPME
-260 GVIPV
+260 GGVIPV
-265 YISQGYAS
+265 YISQGNAYLS
-273 LDISGLDSNGN
+273 IEGLDNNGN
-284 PATRPDIKLEFDGNE
+284 PATRPDDIKLEFDGNE
-299 MAKWGGEE
+299 MAKWGE
-307 YYYEGGYLYIRSLKP
+307 YHCGGYYLSIYSLKP

-346 KLKAIDAEEQKE
+346 KLKAIDAEEQKAM
-358 TFITTMDNLPTE
+358 FIRAVDVLPQT
-370 ISFDNCLSAFN
+370 ITFDNSLEVIQTIKDIDYQYNQLNPDIQTNPDVQAACQKLSPIFTSM
-381 VIKNIEEQYSNLS
+381 V
-394 WDLKKDADIEAAIP
+394 DAIP
-408 KLKLILTKSVEIFPD
+408 QDV
-423 EFTFDNCLQAFQII
+423 TFDNCLKVIKTADGIRDLYWTSIIQELQANDPDIQTAFQKL
-437 NAMYSYC
+437 N
-444 MPSIYT
+444 
-450 NNLLLIGTGLSED
+450 
-463 TDIKA
+463 
-468 AQQKFYD
+468 D
-475 DIYSRT
+475 DIYPQT
-481 WAFTIYTAY
+481 WRFTIYTAY
-490 KFEGNICTAT
+490 KFDGNTCTVT
-500 DYRGYEDK
+500 THYGSKET
-508 YEYTAEGNFP
+508 YEYKAEGNFP
-518 YGTYT
+518 CGTYT

-528 DDYNNIYSQYKIVL
+528 YDYNNTYSQTQIVL
-542 KSDYT
+542 KNNNT
-547 YQRYWRETNSEAEKE
+547 YQSYWREANSEAEKDN
-562 TTEWKNGEVGTYK
+562 TEWNPSASGTYK
-575 LTGDQV
+575 LTGDQA

>member
-102 YTVTFETNG
+102 YTVTFETNE
-111 GTAIEAQL
+111 GTPIEAQL
-119 VPEGTFATKPATAPT
+119 VPEGTFATKPVPAPT
-134 KEGNLFEG
+134 KEGYLFEG

-174 ITFDDLQ
+174 ITYDDLQ
-181 QLFGEAEYRAY
+181 QLFYNAERLSY

-202 LALKEKIEEVRPT
+202 LALKKKIGEIRPII
-215 VQNQSPTQEE
+215 NDPSSATQEE

-248 ASLKINPTPIAE
+248 TSLEINPTPIAE

-265 YISQGYAS
+265 YISQGNAYLS
-273 LDISGLDSNGN
+273 IEGLDNNGN

-299 MAKWGGEE
+299 MAKWGE
-307 YYYEGGYLYIRSLKP
+307 YYYGGYYLSINSLKP
-322 NLKAGATIDI
+322 NLKAGTTIDI

-346 KLKAIDAEEQKE
+346 KLKAIDAEEQKAM
-358 TFITTMDNLPTE
+358 FISAVDALPQT
-370 ISFDNCLSAFN
+370 ITFDNSLEAIQTINDIDNKYNQLTSDIQTNPDVQAACQKLSPIFTSM
-381 VIKNIEEQYSNLS
+381 V
-394 WDLKKDADIEAAIP
+394 DAIP
-408 KLKLILTKSVEIFPD
+408 QDV
-423 EFTFDNCLQAFQII
+423 TFDNCLKVIKTADGIRDLYNWGSII
-437 NAMYSYC
+437 QELK
-444 MPSIYT
+444 T
-450 NNLLLIGTGLSED
+450 ND
-463 TDIKA
+463 PDIETA
-468 AQQKFYD
+468 YQKLEN
-475 DIYSRT
+475 DIYPQT
-481 WAFTIYTAY
+481 WRFTIYTAY
-490 KFEGNICTAT
+490 KFDGNTCTVT
-500 DYRGYEDK
+500 TYYNSKEK

-523 REWIY
+523 GEWIY
-528 DDYNNIYSQYKIVL
+528 DDYNNIYYQNKIEL
-542 KSDYT
+542 KSDNT
-547 YQRYWRETNSEAEKE
+547 YQMSYRNANTEAEKE
-562 TTEWKNGEVGTYK
+562 TAQWYNNNAGTYK
-575 LTGDQV
+575 LTGDQA
-581 NGGSLILK
+581 NGGNLILK
-589 ADY
+589 AD

>member
-16 LTMTGC
+16 VAMTGC

-111 GTAIEAQL
+111 GSAIEAQL
-119 VPEGTFATKPATAPT
+119 VPEGTFATKPVPAPT
-134 KEGNLFEG
+134 KEGYLFEG
-142 WYTEQTMTNLFDFY
+142 WYTEQTMTNLFDCY

-174 ITFDDLQ
+174 ITYDDLQ
-181 QLFGEAEYRAY
+181 QLFYNAESLSY

-202 LALKEKIEEVRPT
+202 LALKKKIGEIRPII
-215 VQNQSPTQEE
+215 NDPSSATQEE

-260 GVIPV
+260 GVIPI
-265 YISQGYAS
+265 YISQGYAR

-299 MAKWGGEE
+299 MAKWGD
-307 YYYEGGYLYIRSLKP
+307 YYYYDGGYLSISSLKP
-322 NLKAGATIDI
+322 NLKAGTTIDI

-346 KLKAIDAEEQKE
+346 TLKAIDAEEQKAM
-358 TFITTMDNLPTE
+358 F
-370 ISFDNCLSAFN
+370 
-381 VIKNIEEQYSNLS
+381 
-394 WDLKKDADIEAAIP
+394 
-408 KLKLILTKSVEIFPD
+408 
-423 EFTFDNCLQAFQII
+423 I
-437 NAMYSYC
+437 NAV
-444 MPSIYT
+444 
-450 NNLLLIGTGLSED
+450 D
-463 TDIKA
+463 A
-468 AQQKFYD
+468 A
-475 DIYSRT
+475 
-481 WAFTIYTAY
+481 
-490 KFEGNICTAT
+490 E
-500 DYRGYEDK
+500 
-508 YEYTAEGNFP
+508 
-518 YGTYT
+518 
-523 REWIY
+523 
-528 DDYNNIYSQYKIVL
+528 
-542 KSDYT
+542 
-547 YQRYWRETNSEAEKE
+547 
-562 TTEWKNGEVGTYK
+562 
-575 LTGDQV
+575 
-581 NGGSLILK
+581 
-589 ADY
+589 

>member
-32 TVTFNSQGGSEVAP
+32 TVTFNSQGGSEVAS

-102 YTVTFETNG
+102 YTVTFETNE
-111 GTAIEAQL
+111 GTPIEAQL
-119 VPEGTFATKPATAPT
+119 VPEGTFATKPVPAPT
-134 KEGNLFEG
+134 KEGYLFEG

-174 ITFDDLQ
+174 ITYDDLQ
-181 QLFGEAEYRAY
+181 QLFYNAERLSY

-202 LALKEKIEEVRPT
+202 LALKKKIGEIRPII
-215 VQNQSPTQEE
+215 NDPSSATQEE

-248 ASLKINPTPIAE
+248 TSLEINPTPIAE

-265 YISQGYAS
+265 YISQGNAYLS
-273 LDISGLDSNGN
+273 IEGLDNNGN

-299 MAKWGGEE
+299 MAKWGE
-307 YYYEGGYLYIRSLKP
+307 YYYGGYYLSINSLKP
-322 NLKAGATIDI
+322 NLKAGTTIDI

-346 KLKAIDAEEQKE
+346 KLKAIDAEEQKAM
-358 TFITTMDNLPTE
+358 FISAVDALPQT
-370 ISFDNCLSAFN
+370 ITFDNSLEVIQTINDIDNKYNQLISDIQTNPDVQAACQKLSPIFTSM
-381 VIKNIEEQYSNLS
+381 V
-394 WDLKKDADIEAAIP
+394 DAIP
-408 KLKLILTKSVEIFPD
+408 QDV
-423 EFTFDNCLQAFQII
+423 TFDNCLKVIKTADGIRDLYNWGSII
-437 NAMYSYC
+437 QELK
-444 MPSIYT
+444 T
-450 NNLLLIGTGLSED
+450 ND
-463 TDIKA
+463 PDIETA
-468 AQQKFYD
+468 YQKLEN
-475 DIYSRT
+475 DIYPQT
-481 WAFTIYTAY
+481 WPFTIYTAY
-490 KFEGNICTAT
+490 KFDGNTCTVT
-500 DYRGYEDK
+500 TYYGSKET
-508 YEYTAEGNFP
+508 YEYKAEGNFP
-518 YGTYT
+518 CGTYT
-523 REWIY
+523 GEWIY
-528 DDYNNIYSQYKIVL
+528 YDYNNTYSQTQIVL
-542 KSDYT
+542 KNDNT
-547 YQRYWRETNSEAEKE
+547 YQSYWRGANSEAEKDN
-562 TTEWKNGEVGTYK
+562 TEWTPSASGTYK
-575 LTGDQV
+575 LTGDQA

-589 ADY
+589 AD

>member
-142 WYTEQTMTNLFDFY
+142 WYTEQTMTNLFYFY

-174 ITFDDLQ
+174 ITYDDLQ
-181 QLFGEAEYRAY
+181 QLFGEADRLASSIDYNYEYTA
-192 QEYAYTEESL
+192 ESL
-202 LALKEKIEEVRPT
+202 LALKEKVEEVRPT
-215 VQNQSPTQEE
+215 AENPSATQEE

-234 AAMQALVELPYRQT
+234 AAMLALVELPYRQT
-248 ASLKINPTPIAE
+248 VSLEIYPTPME
-260 GVIPV
+260 GGVIPV
-265 YISQGYAS
+265 YITQGYAR

-299 MAKWGGEE
+299 MAKWGDYE
-307 YYYEGGYLYIRSLKP
+307 YYDGGYLYISLKP
-322 NLKAGATIDI
+322 NLKAGTTIDI

-346 KLKAIDAEEQKE
+346 KLKAIDAEEQKAM
-358 TFITTMDNLPTE
+358 FINAVD
-370 ISFDNCLSAFN
+370 AFP
-381 VIKNIEEQYSNLS
+381 EE
-394 WDLKKDADIEAAIP
+394 
-408 KLKLILTKSVEIFPD
+408 V
-423 EFTFDNCLQAFQII
+423 TFDNCSEAFKMRDELWNQYYQLSPELRNDPDVQAAYQKINDKIETQIW
-437 NAMYSYC
+437 
-444 MPSIYT
+444 
-450 NNLLLIGTGLSED
+450 
-463 TDIKA
+463 
-468 AQQKFYD
+468 
-475 DIYSRT
+475 R
-481 WAFTIYTAY
+481 FTIYTAY
-490 KFEGNICTAT
+490 KFDGNTCTVT
-500 DYRGYEDK
+500 TYYGSKET
-508 YEYTAEGNFP
+508 YEYKAEGNFP
-518 YGTYT
+518 CGTYT
-523 REWIY
+523 GKWNKWS
-528 DDYNNIYSQYKIVL
+528 DDYGDHYNQYKIEL
-542 KSDYT
+542 KSDNT
-547 YQRYWRETNSEAEKE
+547 YQMSSRYASSEAEKE
-562 TTEWKNGEVGTYK
+562 TAQWYNNNAGTYK
-575 LTGDQV
+575 LTGDQA

-589 ADY
+589 AD

>member
-111 GTAIEAQL
+111 GSAIEAQL

-181 QLFGEAEYRAY
+181 QLFWKAGNLAY

-202 LALKEKIEEVRPT
+202 LALRKEIEEIRPII
-215 VQNQSPTQEE
+215 NDPSSATQEE

-234 AAMQALVELPYRQT
+234 AAIQALVELPYRQT
-248 ASLKINPTPIAE
+248 ASLKIYPTPIAE
-260 GVIPV
+260 GVIPA
-265 YISQGYAS
+265 YIAQGNAYLS
-273 LDISGLDSNGN
+273 IEGLDSNGN
-284 PATRPDIKLEFDGNE
+284 PATRPDIMLEFDGNE
-299 MAKWGGEE
+299 MAKWGE
-307 YYYEGGYLYIRSLKP
+307 YYYEGGYLSINSLKP
-322 NLKAGATIDI
+322 NLKAGTTIDI

-346 KLKAIDAEEQKE
+346 KLKAIDAEEQKAM
-358 TFITTMDNLPTE
+358 FISAVDALPQT
-370 ISFDNCLSAFN
+370 ITFDNSLEVIQTIKDIDNQYNQLNPDIQTNPDVQAACQKLSPIFIN
-381 VIKNIEEQYSNLS
+381 MVN
-394 WDLKKDADIEAAIP
+394 AIP
-408 KLKLILTKSVEIFPD
+408 QEI
-423 EFTFDNCLQAFQII
+423 TFDNCLKVIKTADGIRDLYWRSIIQELQANDPDIQTAFQKLE
-437 NAMYSYC
+437 N
-444 MPSIYT
+444 
-450 NNLLLIGTGLSED
+450 
-463 TDIKA
+463 
-468 AQQKFYD
+468 
-475 DIYSRT
+475 DIYPQT
-481 WAFTIYTAY
+481 WRFTIYTAY
-490 KFEGNICTAT
+490 KFDGNTCTVT
-500 DYRGYEDK
+500 TYYDSKET
-508 YEYTAEGNFP
+508 YEYQAEGNFP
-518 YGTYT
+518 CGTYT
-523 REWIY
+523 GKWNKWS
-528 DDYNNIYSQYKIVL
+528 DDYGDHYNQTKIEL
-542 KSDYT
+542 KSDNT
-547 YQRYWRETNSEAEKE
+547 YQMSSRYASSEAEKE
-562 TTEWKNGEVGTYK
+562 TAQWYNNNAGTYK
-575 LTGDQV
+575 LTGDQA

-589 ADY
+589 SN

>member
-111 GTAIEAQL
+111 GSAIEAQL

-174 ITFDDLQ
+174 ITLNDLQ
-181 QLFGEAEYRAY
+181 QLFGEAERLTY

-202 LALKEKIEEVRPT
+202 LALRKKIGEIRPII
-215 VQNQSPTQEE
+215 NDPSSATQEE

-234 AAMQALVELPYRQT
+234 AAIQALVELPYRQT
-248 ASLKINPTPIAE
+248 ASLKINPTPTAE

-265 YISQGYAS
+265 YISQGNAYLS
-273 LDISGLDSNGN
+273 IEGLDNNGN

-299 MAKWGGEE
+299 MAKWGE
-307 YYYEGGYLYIRSLKP
+307 YYYGGYYLSINSLKP

-346 KLKAIDAEEQKE
+346 KLKAIDAEEQKAM
-358 TFITTMDNLPTE
+358 FISAVDALPQT
-370 ISFDNCLSAFN
+370 ITFDNSLEAIQTINDIDNKYNQLTSDIQTNPDVQAACQKLSPIFTSM
-381 VIKNIEEQYSNLS
+381 V
-394 WDLKKDADIEAAIP
+394 DAIP
-408 KLKLILTKSVEIFPD
+408 QDV
-423 EFTFDNCLQAFQII
+423 TFDNCLKVIKTADGIRDLYNWGSII
-437 NAMYSYC
+437 QELK
-444 MPSIYT
+444 T
-450 NNLLLIGTGLSED
+450 ND
-463 TDIKA
+463 PDIETA
-468 AQQKFYD
+468 YQKLEN
-475 DIYSRT
+475 DIYPQT
-481 WAFTIYTAY
+481 WRFTIYTAY
-490 KFEGNICTAT
+490 KFDGNTCTVT
-500 DYRGYEDK
+500 TYYDSKET
-508 YEYTAEGNFP
+508 YEYKAEGNFP
-518 YGTYT
+518 CGTYT
-523 REWIY
+523 GEWIY
-528 DDYNNIYSQYKIVL
+528 YDYNNTYSQTQIVL
-542 KSDYT
+542 KNDNT
-547 YQRYWRETNSEAEKE
+547 YQSYWRGANSEAEKDN
-562 TTEWKNGEVGTYK
+562 TEWNPSASGTYK
-575 LTGDQV
+575 LTGDQA

-589 ADY
+589 AD

>member
-32 TVTFNSQGGSEVAP
+32 TVTFNSQGGSEVAS

-111 GTAIEAQL
+111 GSAIEAQL

-161 DITLYAKWMDISS
+161 DITLYAKWMNISS

-181 QLFGEAEYRAY
+181 QLFWKAENLSY

-202 LALKEKIEEVRPT
+202 LALREKVEEVRLIAENP
-215 VQNQSPTQEE
+215 SATQED
-225 IATAYQTLH
+225 IVIAYQTLH
-234 AAMQALVELPYRQT
+234 AAIQALVELPYRQT
-248 ASLKINPTPIAE
+248 TSLEIYPTPIAE
-260 GVIPV
+260 GIIPV
-265 YISQGYAS
+265 YITQGSMNLNIY
-273 LDISGLDSNGN
+273 GLDNNGN
-284 PATRPDIKLEFDGNE
+284 PATRPNIMLEFDGNE
-299 MAKWGGEE
+299 MAKWGE
-307 YYYEGGYLYIRSLKP
+307 YYYEGGYLSIRSLKP

-346 KLKAIDAEEQKE
+346 KLKAIDAEEQKAM
-358 TFITTMDNLPTE
+358 FISAVDALPQT
-370 ISFDNCLSAFN
+370 ITFDNSLEVIQTINDIDNQYNQLTSDIQTNPDVQAACQKLSPILISMVN
-381 VIKNIEEQYSNLS
+381 
-394 WDLKKDADIEAAIP
+394 AIP
-408 KLKLILTKSVEIFPD
+408 QEM
-423 EFTFDNCLQAFQII
+423 TFDNCLKVIKTADGIRDLFWRSIIQELQANDPDIQTAFQKL
-437 NAMYSYC
+437 N
-444 MPSIYT
+444 
-450 NNLLLIGTGLSED
+450 
-463 TDIKA
+463 
-468 AQQKFYD
+468 D
-475 DIYSRT
+475 DIYPQIWR
-481 WAFTIYTAY
+481 FTIYTAY
-490 KFEGNICTAT
+490 KFDGNTCTVT
-500 DYRGYEDK
+500 TYYGSKET
-508 YEYTAEGNFP
+508 YEYKADGNFP

-523 REWIY
+523 GQWDKSSNEY
-528 DDYNNIYSQYKIVL
+528 GDHYNQYKIEL
-542 KSDYT
+542 KSDNT
-547 YQRYWRETNSEAEKE
+547 YQMYHRYASSEAEKE
-562 TTEWKNGEVGTYK
+562 TAQWNNSNAGTYK
-575 LTGDQV
+575 LTGDQT

-589 ADY
+589 SN

>member
-111 GTAIEAQL
+111 GSAIEAQL

-142 WYTEQTMTNLFDFY
+142 WYTEQTMTNLFKFY

-181 QLFGEAEYRAY
+181 QLFREADRLASSIDYNYEYTA
-192 QEYAYTEESL
+192 ESL
-202 LALKEKIEEVRPT
+202 LALKEKVEEVRPT

-225 IATAYQTLH
+225 IASAYQTLH

-265 YISQGYAS
+265 YTSQGNAYLS
-273 LDISGLDSNGN
+273 IEGLDNNGN
-284 PATRPDIKLEFDGNE
+284 PPTRPDIKLEFDGNE
-299 MAKWGGEE
+299 MAKWGDYS
-307 YYYEGGYLYIRSLKP
+307 YYDEGYCYLSINSLKP
-322 NLKAGATIDI
+322 NLKAGTTIDI

-346 KLKAIDAEEQKE
+346 KLKAIDAEEQKAM
-358 TFITTMDNLPTE
+358 FIKAVD
-370 ISFDNCLSAFN
+370 AFP
-381 VIKNIEEQYSNLS
+381 EE
-394 WDLKKDADIEAAIP
+394 
-408 KLKLILTKSVEIFPD
+408 V
-423 EFTFDNCLQAFQII
+423 TFDNCLEAFKMRDEIWNQYYQLSLELRNDPDVQAAYQKII
-437 NAMYSYC
+437 DK
-444 MPSIYT
+444 IET
-450 NNLLLIGTGLSED
+450 
-463 TDIKA
+463 
-468 AQQKFYD
+468 Q
-475 DIYSRT
+475 T
-481 WAFTIYTAY
+481 WRFTIYTAY
-490 KFEGNICTAT
+490 KFDGNTCTVT
-500 DYRGYEDK
+500 TYDGSKET
-508 YEYTAEGNFP
+508 YEYKAEGNFP
-518 YGTYT
+518 CGTYT
-523 REWIY
+523 GKWNKWS
-528 DDYNNIYSQYKIVL
+528 DDYGDHYNQYKIEL
-542 KSDYT
+542 KSDNT
-547 YQRYWRETNSEAEKE
+547 YQMSSRYASSEAEKE
-562 TTEWKNGEVGTYK
+562 TAQWYNNNAGTYK
-575 LTGDQV
+575 LTGDQA
-581 NGGSLILK
+581 NGGRLILK
-589 ADY
+589 AD

>member
-32 TVTFNSQGGSEVAP
+32 TVTFNSQGGSEVAS

-102 YTVTFETNG
+102 YTVTFETNE
-111 GTAIEAQL
+111 GTPIEAQL
-119 VPEGTFATKPATAPT
+119 VPEGTFATKPVPAPT
-134 KEGNLFEG
+134 KEGYLFEG

-174 ITFDDLQ
+174 ITFNDLQ
-181 QLFGEAEYRAY
+181 QLFGEAERLTY
-192 QEYAYTEESL
+192 QEYYTYTEESL
-202 LALKEKIEEVRPT
+202 LALRKKIGEIRPII
-215 VQNQSPTQEE
+215 NNPSSATQEE

-234 AAMQALVELPYRQT
+234 AAIQALVELPYRQT
-248 ASLKINPTPIAE
+248 ASLKIYPTPIAE

-265 YISQGYAS
+265 YIAQGNAYLS
-273 LDISGLDSNGN
+273 IEGLDSNGN
-284 PATRPDIKLEFDGNE
+284 PATRPDIMLEFDGNE
-299 MAKWGGEE
+299 MAKWGNYNSHENNN
-307 YYYEGGYLYIRSLKP
+307 LSISLKS
-322 NLKAGATIDI
+322 NLKAGTTIDI

-346 KLKAIDAEEQKE
+346 KLKAIDAEEQKAM
-358 TFITTMDNLPTE
+358 FINAVDALPQT
-370 ISFDNCLSAFN
+370 ITFDNSLEVIQTIKDIDNQYNQLIIDIQTNPDVQAACQKLSPIFINMVN
-381 VIKNIEEQYSNLS
+381 VIPQ
-394 WDLKKDADIEAAIP
+394 
-408 KLKLILTKSVEIFPD
+408 EI
-423 EFTFDNCLQAFQII
+423 TFDNCLKVIKTADGIRDLYNWGSII
-437 NAMYSYC
+437 QELKTNDPDIETAYLKLENN
-444 MPSIYT
+444 IYP
-450 NNLLLIGTGLSED
+450 
-463 TDIKA
+463 
-468 AQQKFYD
+468 Q
-475 DIYSRT
+475 T
-481 WAFTIYTAY
+481 WRFTIYTAY
-490 KFEGNICTAT
+490 KFDGNTCTVT
-500 DYRGYEDK
+500 TYDGSKET
-508 YEYTAEGNFP
+508 YEYKAEGNFP
-518 YGTYT
+518 CGTYT

-528 DDYNNIYSQYKIVL
+528 YDYNNTYSQTQIVL
-542 KSDYT
+542 KNDNT
-547 YQRYWRETNSEAEKE
+547 YQSYWREANSEAEQE
-562 TTEWKNGEVGTYK
+562 NTEWKNGVPGTYK
-575 LTGDQV
+575 LTGDQA